1 MYHVKYIISFSRIY
15 TINMPKEHPQM
26 QKQAEVYLSS
36 KEIIILKAL
45 SDDLSVKMIAHNLLL
60 SEFTVQDYIKR
71 IKYKLGA
78 RTASG
83 IVAQAI
89 RKGMIS

>member
-1 MYHVKYIISFSRIY
+1 MLQESNQIHEQ
-15 TINMPKEHPQM
+15 P
-26 QKQAEVYLSS
+26 EVNLSG